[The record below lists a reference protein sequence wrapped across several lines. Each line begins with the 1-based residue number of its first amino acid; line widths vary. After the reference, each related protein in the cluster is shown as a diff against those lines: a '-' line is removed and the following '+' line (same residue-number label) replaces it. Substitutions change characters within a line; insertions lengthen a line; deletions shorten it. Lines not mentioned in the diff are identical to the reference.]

1 MPLSTETRKQLGE
14 YYTPDWLADQ
24 VVSTAV
30 TDPLNQRVLDPAC
43 GSGTFLFHAVRRY
56 LDAAAE
62 AGIALDRSLTGLTDH
77 VLGVDLH
84 SVAVTLARVTYLLA
98 IGRERLMDS
107 DRGAVTV
114 PVYWVTASSGT
125 SVVTCSTK
133 TTSSSVQEP
142 VTDSSM
148 SSSVSLTDSLL
159 TLLTLTGWSVVW
171 PIRLPNPVYRDRRRH
186 SRPAC
191 SIASRSRPQTVRW
204 SRRSSG

>member
-1 MPLSTETRKQLGE
+1 M
-14 YYTPDWLADQ
+14 
-24 VVSTAV
+24 
-30 TDPLNQRVLDPAC
+30 
-43 GSGTFLFHAVRRY
+43 RRY

-84 SVAVTLARVTYLLA
+84 PVAVTLARVTYLLA

-125 SVVTCSTK
+125 SVVTCSMK
-133 TTSSSVQEP
+133 TSSSSVPEP

-148 SSSVSLTDSLL
+148 SSSASPTDSLL

-171 PIRLPNPVYRDRRRH
+171 PIRLPNPGHWDKRRH
-186 SRPAC
+186 SRPVC
-191 SIASRSRPQTVRW
+191 CTASRSPPQTVRW
-204 SRRSSG
+204 SRRTSG